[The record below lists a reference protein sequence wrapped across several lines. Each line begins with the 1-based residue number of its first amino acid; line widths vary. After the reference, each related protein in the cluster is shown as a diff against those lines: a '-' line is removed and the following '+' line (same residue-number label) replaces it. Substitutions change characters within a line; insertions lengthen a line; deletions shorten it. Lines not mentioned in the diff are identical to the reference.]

1 MIRTDSPNR
10 ANERRGALCAALL
23 TCLGVLSIGCEAP
36 GRRLPPDVE
45 VALETRS
52 LDLLSRAAESELDVL
67 RANAMEALVKVD
79 PEMGRPHFRAAL
91 EVTTPLV
98 RYAGC
103 IACGDVRDRNSLPIL
118 RRLLDEPDARVRLAA
133 AYAVYRCGDTG
144 AGRILLD
151 NMNDNPDEK
160 MRAEAA
166 YLIGKLGDRK
176 AIRALQKAETQET
189 SSYVVVHIQTA
200 LAFLGEMRM
209 VDRLIEYMLKSDSV
223 TRLLALQGLVELRDD
238 RARRAL
244 AYRVTDNSDYLE
256 TRLLAARGLGRLGDP
271 SGYRLAYA
279 SLSYRAQ
286 GKQDENDQMRVRVN
300 AALALGAI
308 ADRKALGALR
318 DLAESESD
326 ERVQVAAA
334 MAILQIVRAEQPL
347 R

>member
-1 MIRTDSPNR
+1 MNRIVPPQR
-10 ANERRGALCAALL
+10 ANNRIIALCAAMILCTGLL
-23 TCLGVLSIGCEAP
+23 TVGCEAP
-36 GRRLPPDVE
+36 GRRLPPDQE
-45 VALETRS
+45 VALESRA
-52 LDLLSRAAESELDVL
+52 LDLLTRAAESELDVL

-103 IACGDVRDRNSLPIL
+103 IASGDVRDRNSLPIL
-118 RRLLDEPDARVRLAA
+118 RRLLEEPDARVRMAA
-133 AYAVYRCGDTG
+133 AYAVYRCGETG

-151 NMNDNPDEK
+151 NLTDNPDEK

-176 AIRALQKAETQET
+176 ATRALQKAEPQET

-200 LAFLGEMRM
+200 LALLGEIRM

-244 AYRVTDNSDYLE
+244 AYRVSDESDYLE
-256 TRLLAARGLGRLGDP
+256 
-271 SGYRLAYA
+271 
-279 SLSYRAQ
+279 
-286 GKQDENDQMRVRVN
+286 
-300 AALALGAI
+300 
-308 ADRKALGALR
+308 DRK
-318 DLAESESD
+318 S
-326 ERVQVAAA
+326 VV
-334 MAILQIVRAEQPL
+334 
-347 R
+347 